1 MYFRYHH
8 PAEAPAGHAE
18 VFGKTVD
25 NEYIV
30 TQGERRLGFVVID
43 QPMIDLIDNDAAAF
57 LFGNVD
63 DLLQIRCRDQ
73 GAGGIGGLIASIELP
88 AAEML
93 ALDLDADIF
102 KGMSNADIFNYIK
115 DNLTFDQLIW
125 EFGDDESPSWV
136 HVSYKKNEE
145 NRGRCL
151 RAYRDNKGVYYKPL
165 L

>member
-1 MYFRYHH
+1 MMLSKNLSLK
-8 PAEAPAGHAE
+8 ECT
-18 VFGKTVD
+18 KS
-25 NEYIV
+25 V
-30 TQGERRLGFVVID
+30 TADRLGIKNNPDEQVIKNLRSIAED
-43 QPMIDLIDNDAAAF
+43 VFQP
-57 LFGNVD
+57 
-63 DLLQIRCRDQ
+63 CRDHFDHPIFVSS
-73 GAGGIGGLIASIELP
+73 GYRSPKLNSAVGGSRTSQHISGE
-88 AAEML
+88 

-165 L
+165 F